1 MNFKPLGQTEATK
14 HTQKDQKKE
23 KEHFPKREAQQRRAE
38 SKKKRKVKGKSK

>member
-23 KEHFPKREAQQRRAE
+23 KEGSDALPKAGSATATR
-38 SKKKRKVKGKSK
+38 